1 MKITKAQTKK
11 IAKEFDIN
19 LDVIDLDELHFGLNV
34 ELEHGKKFMKLTN
47 ITNDSIDKTSR
58 IVFAHLIEDPR
69 YYYYLK
75 QMETK
80 REKYWSNKK
89 KPSIFNN

>member
-47 ITNDSIDKTSR
+47 ITNDR
-58 IVFAHLIEDPR
+58 
-69 YYYYLK
+69 
-75 QMETK
+75 
-80 REKYWSNKK
+80 
-89 KPSIFNN
+89 